1 MPMNG
6 EGRVLVIGGD
16 DGKGPTTSIEIYNLQ
31 TRESSLSVSLAE
43 GRCAQHW
50 AQLPSLRWTAP
61 PVEHSSIAERG
72 NAVLAAHLTAG
83 AHIPLPAGIPAT
95 ISRTAA
101 AANSAPPP
109 ARRTW
114 HAAFHPVVANL
125 CPVLNAFSL
134 FRAPSRRGRGTGQLN
149 RAAIYPMGS
158 GVGSALGGEVTIPVD
173 ACVDA
178 YTRTR

>member
-1 MPMNG
+1 MSS
-6 EGRVLVIGGD
+6 RVCPLPIPYTH
-16 DGKGPTTSIEIYNLQ
+16 PT
-31 TRESSLSVSLAE
+31 SLPAPP
-43 GRCAQHW
+43 APQHW

-158 GVGSALGGEVTIPVD
+158 GVGSALGGQVPIPVD
-173 ACVDA
+173 ACGRLWQPA
-178 YTRTR
+178 CMLISLFLPRALF